1 MSYLTIGKYAA
12 IVLLGVLLGFLPT
25 RCHYV
30 SELKSVEIAEQN
42 KIIGQLTDALKSNT
56 DQYKANQKLKSDLE
70 SLAAKHQTELQGQLD
85 ANSAL
90 RDDLRVAQRM
100 RLKGTTCPA
109 ATTNPFD
116 SSTGIV
122 GDDSGVMLSV
132 ETRLAVFDLR
142 SSIIADQ
149 QNIVY
154 LRDHI
159 RTVERWIEERYGPE
173 ALKEKPP
180 L

>member
-1 MSYLTIGKYAA
+1 MNYFTIGKYAA

-42 KIIGQLTDALKSNT
+42 KIIGQLTDALKSNA
-56 DQYKANQKLKSDLE
+56 DQHKANQKLKSDLE

-100 RLKGTTCPA
+100 RLKGTTCPSPA
-109 ATTNPFD
+109 TNPFD
-116 SSTGIV
+116 SQTGIV

>member
-1 MSYLTIGKYAA
+1 MPYLTIGKYAA

-42 KIIGQLTDALKSNT
+42 KIIGQLTDALKSNA
-56 DQYKANQKLKSDLE
+56 DQHKANQKLKSDLE

-100 RLKGTTCPA
+100 RLKGTSCPA
-109 ATTNPFD
+109 ATSNPFD
-116 SSTGIV
+116 SPTGIV

-142 SSIIADQ
+142 SSIIEDQ
-149 QNIVY
+149 RNIVY

>member
-116 SSTGIV
+116 SQTGIV